1 MVSPGV
7 VLGYIPCFYVRFYL
21 CGMRIA
27 VKERQTSDA
36 NTFVDLLLGAVPYYL
51 NRSRR
56 HIMDGDKFEVAGG
69 ALLWS

>member
-1 MVSPGV
+1 
-7 VLGYIPCFYVRFYL
+7 
-21 CGMRIA
+21 MRIA